1 MHKFF
6 HVMGHVGLITISV
19 GAAAGWLAPPPFNI
33 AIVAGAATAQ
43 GIISLVANRKKQ

>member
-1 MHKFF
+1 MHKFL

-19 GAAAGWLAPPPFNI
+19 GATAGWLAPPPFNI

-43 GIISLVANRKKQ
+43 AIISLTRKTK